1 MKTNLIV
8 VYYFGGRRRPIE
20 KEELN
25 PLFCLESQVKY
36 LLKYKHELDQIT
48 FVVNGDIPDGYY
60 EAIKP
65 LEEKY
70 NTVTINREN
79 IGLSYGGFAE
89 AASKYI
95 EEFDFFIFLEDD
107 WVFCHDNFDQ
117 YLSEKFKKNKNTS
130 MVCAV
135 SSERDIESEKAH
147 GKHASVSIYCSSKIK
162 IKELIKKHGCFPYS
176 PQGYALGQTHQTSS
190 FFEIG
195 KVFDITDD
203 FFVRFLDVRGE
214 QSWGNSKNKELVKQ
228 LDFID

>member
-1 MKTNLIV
+1 MKSNLIV
-8 VYYFGGRRRPIE
+8 VYYFGPKRRQTMQER
-20 KEELN
+20 LN
-25 PLFCLESQVKY
+25 PLFCLESQVEF

-48 FVVNGDIPDGYY
+48 FVVNGDIPEGYY

-65 LEEKY
+65 LEEKH

-79 IGLSYGGFAE
+79 VGLSYGGFAQ

-117 YLSEKFKKNKNTS
+117 YLFEKFKKNKNTS

-135 SSERDIESEKAH
+135 SSENDPASEKAY
-147 GKHASVSIYCSSKIK
+147 GKHASVSIYCSSKDK
-162 IKELIKKHGCFPYS
+162 IKEIIKKHREFPYS
-176 PQGYALGQTHQTSS
+176 PNGYVSGQQFQTNL
-190 FFEIG
+190 FFHIG
-195 KVFDITDD
+195 EVADITDD
-203 FFVRFLDVRGE
+203 FYVRFLDARGE
-214 QSWGNSKNKELVKQ
+214 QSWGDIKNKELVTQ

>member
-8 VYYFGGRRRPIE
+8 VYYFGPKRRPTMRERLI
-20 KEELN
+20 
-25 PLFCLESQVKY
+25 PLFCLKSQVKF
-36 LLKYKHELDQIT
+36 LLKYKHQLDQIT

-89 AASKYI
+89 ASSKYI
-95 EEFDFFIFLEDD
+95 EDFDFFIFLEDD
-107 WVFCHDNFDQ
+107 WVFCYDNFDQ
-117 YLSEKFKKNKNTS
+117 YLFEKFKKNKNTS

-135 SSERDIESEKAH
+135 SSENDPASEAVH
-147 GKHASVSIYCSSKIK
+147 GKHASVSIYCSSKDK
-162 IKELIKKHGCFPYS
+162 IKEIIKKYGHFPYS
-176 PQGYALGQTHQTSS
+176 ANGYGLGQQSQTNL
-190 FFEIG
+190 FFHIG
-195 KVFDITDD
+195 QVVDITDD
-203 FFVRFLDVRGE
+203 FYVRFLDSRGE
-214 QSWGNSKNKELVKQ
+214 QSWGNIENKELVTQ